1 MRARAP
7 GMAAPRSTRLE
18 HVLDVVHDEI
28 TSKFATKF
36 ERNLL
41 SPWSPQRPPAPS
53 RASRPSQG
61 MMRLAQT
68 SKTIHSI
75 VCARA
80 LEFSREC
87 HDETDADRVVAHL
100 QRCAGLRR
108 VQLHGVFGADVML
121 AIAARCTSLRSLFLH
136 QGFMGV
142 TDNGI
147 AAVVRVHTGIVELTL
162 KSLHDFTDSALQSIA
177 QHLPQL
183 ELLVLDD
190 CIGITNVGV
199 SKLVRSCTALKK
211 IDLRFSPVGGA
222 AVAAIA
228 NNCPLLHTLYLA
240 TRGTS
245 HLLTNGP
252 DTQLDEGIAA
262 LARGCPVLRHLDLS
276 RATITDAALSSLA
289 SGECPLEYLR
299 LFDCPNVSDAGLAA
313 LLPKWRTTRLVL
325 IIQGSYQF
333 AVRRLSS
340 TRVTVASVFAIAA
353 QVPNARQLH
362 IEVEVTDEAL
372 YAVAHGCPN
381 LSSFGF
387 NWLSLVSESMVVA
400 LGISHPKF
408 MHSARDWETGE
419 YIGVAPPPNSDSE
432 ADSDSD
438 LPRLESE
445 SRWSS

>member
-1 MRARAP
+1 
-7 GMAAPRSTRLE
+7 MAAPRSTRLE

-28 TSKFATKF
+28 TSKF
-36 ERNLL
+36 EQ
-41 SPWSPQRPPAPS
+41 SH
-53 RASRPSQG
+53 

-75 VCARA
+75 VCART
-80 LEFSREC
+80 LYFSRDCLNEA
-87 HDETDADRVVAHL
+87 DADRAVAHL

-108 VQLHGVFGADVML
+108 VLLHGIFGADVML

-147 AAVVRVHTGIVELTL
+147 AAVVRVHTAIVELTL
-162 KSLHDFTDSALQSIA
+162 KSLHDFTDSALLSIA

-240 TRGTS
+240 TREEEE
-245 HLLTNGP
+245 P

-325 IIQGSYQF
+325 IIQ
-333 AVRRLSS
+333 RS

-353 QVPNARQLH
+353 QVPNALHLH
-362 IEVEVTDEAL
+362 IDSSEVEVTDEAL

-387 NWLSLVSESMVVA
+387 SYWGRVSRSMVVA
-400 LGISHPKF
+400 LGISHPKLE
-408 MHSARDWETGE
+408 HSARHWKTGE
-419 YIGVAPPPNSDSE
+419 YLPPAGDSDSE
-432 ADSDSD
+432 SESDSD
-438 LPRLESE
+438 LESE
-445 SRWSS
+445 SSLNLRAKDG

>member
-1 MRARAP
+1 MRARPPLCARGP

-28 TSKFATKF
+28 TSKFA
-36 ERNLL
+36 LWD
-41 SPWSPQRPPAPS
+41 SMHY
-53 RASRPSQG
+53 

-75 VCARA
+75 VCARE
-80 LEFSREC
+80 LYFSRDC
-87 HDETDADRVVAHL
+87 LDEADADRAVAHL

-108 VQLHGVFGADVML
+108 IMLHGIFGADVML
-121 AIAARCTSLRSLFLH
+121 AIAARCTSLRSLFLGN
-136 QGFMGV
+136 GFMGV
-142 TDNGI
+142 TDNDI
-147 AAVVRVHTGIVELTL
+147 AAVLRVHTGIVELTL
-162 KSLHDFTDSALQSIA
+162 KSLHDLTDSALQSIA

-199 SKLVRSCTALKK
+199 SKLVRSCTALKE

-240 TRGTS
+240 TTHLLTGTS
-245 HLLTNGP
+245 HFT

-325 IIQGSYQF
+325 SIIG
-333 AVRRLSS
+333 S

-353 QVPNARQLH
+353 QVPNARELF

-372 YAVAHGCPN
+372 YAVAHGCRN
-381 LSSFGF
+381 LSSFDF
-387 NWLSLVSESMVVA
+387 NRWIHCVSRSMVVA
-400 LGISHPKF
+400 VGISHPKLR
-408 MHSARDWETGE
+408 HSARDSKTGE
-419 YIGVAPPPNSDSE
+419 YLPPAGDSDSE
-432 ADSDSD
+432 SESDSDSD
-438 LPRLESE
+438 LESE
-445 SRWSS
+445 SSSF